1 VSRKHTFLRRRPVKQ
16 PTSPRPSAIPAF
28 IRKMC
33 VDKVRYRL
41 ESDALAMLSVIC
53 GQRNGRPG
61 RVYQC
66 VHCDGF
72 HITSR
77 LRASQDKG

>member
-1 VSRKHTFLRRRPVKQ
+1 MRLLRIRAIAAHKKQRRAPV
-16 PTSPRPSAIPAF
+16 PAF

-33 VDKVRYRL
+33 VDKVRYRI

-53 GQRNGRPG
+53 GRRNGRPG
-61 RVYQC
+61 RVYHC
-66 VHCDGF
+66 AHCDGY

-77 LRASQDKG
+77 LQQSND